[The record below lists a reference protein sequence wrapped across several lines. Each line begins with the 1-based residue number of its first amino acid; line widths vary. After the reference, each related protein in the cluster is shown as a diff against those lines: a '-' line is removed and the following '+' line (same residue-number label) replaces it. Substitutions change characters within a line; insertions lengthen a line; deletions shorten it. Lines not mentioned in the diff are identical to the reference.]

1 MVGLT
6 CVISGFGSCSP
17 RLIITCPS
25 LAVELTTKATGSQT
39 SSARPT
45 PRVKHLPTEVS
56 FASFVVCGVIDSMK
70 TNFARFR
77 VTICG
82 IPELGEHCA
91 AGVTDVLSLLDPE
104 WPDPP
109 AFAAFAPHRRL
120 ALRFHDIIE
129 RVPDRLAPSRED
141 VERLLEF
148 GRELGEPAGRHL
160 LVHCHAGVSRSTAAA
175 ALILAQA
182 YPDRPA
188 REALDAVARI
198 RPRAWPNLRILEFG
212 DALLGRDGEII
223 AAASAIYRRVLD
235 REPFLEEAMIDGGR
249 GREVIAALG
258 PAAR

>member
-1 MVGLT
+1 MSTDLT
-6 CVISGFGSCSP
+6 P
-17 RLIITCPS
+17 
-25 LAVELTTKATGSQT
+25 
-39 SSARPT
+39 
-45 PRVKHLPTEVS
+45 
-56 FASFVVCGVIDSMK
+56 
-70 TNFARFR
+70 FR

-82 IPELGEHCA
+82 IAELDGHSA
-91 AGVTDVLSLLDPE
+91 SGVTHVLSILDPD

-129 RVPDRLAPSRED
+129 PTPDHLLPSRED
-141 VERLLEF
+141 VAQLLAF
-148 GRELGEPAGRHL
+148 GRELGEPAGNHL

-175 ALILAQA
+175 ALILVQA

-188 REALDAVARI
+188 GDALDAVARI

-212 DALLGRDGEII
+212 DALLGRDGEIV

-249 GREVIAALG
+249 GREVIAALNFQPG
-258 PAAR
+258 SPIRR

>member
-1 MVGLT
+1 MRAGAAAPV
-6 CVISGFGSCSP
+6 
-17 RLIITCPS
+17 
-25 LAVELTTKATGSQT
+25 LAIHRGEIERMTT
-39 SSARPT
+39 
-45 PRVKHLPTEVS
+45 S
-56 FASFVVCGVIDSMK
+56 FA
-70 TNFARFR
+70 AFR

-82 IPELGEHCA
+82 IPELDEHCA
-91 AGVTDVLSLLDPE
+91 AGVTHVLSILDPE

-129 RVPDRLAPSRED
+129 PAPERLAPTRDD
-141 VERLLEF
+141 VERLLKF
-148 GRELGEPAGRHL
+148 GRELGEPAASHL

-188 REALDAVARI
+188 RDALDRVARI

-223 AAASAIYRRVLD
+223 AAAAAVYRRVLD
-235 REPFLEEAMIDGGR
+235 REPYLQEAMIDGGR
-249 GREVIAALG
+249 AREVVAALG
-258 PAAR
+258 SPPR